1 MVLRELG
8 SGGLSLLQP
17 PHRYISVRFQRRFQ
31 LEKKNFRDLKRLQM
45 IALELE
51 QIWWL
56 RVICG
61 K

>member
-17 PHRYISVRFQRRFQ
+17 PRRHVSVWFQRRFQ
-31 LEKKNFRDLKRLQM
+31 LVKNVKDLKHLQM

-51 QIWWL
+51 QIWSL
-56 RVICG
+56 RVIYG